1 MIGPPIKVLVIPNY
15 SLHHYQLIKPGEEK
29 NNHNYFLFQ
38 SLVFLDVIEI
48 DFYDHRNVDS
58 LIYGWF
64 QWCIG
69 PVFVITG
76 IIGYA
81 TTKEIFFYR

>member
-1 MIGPPIKVLVIPNY
+1 MFKIIY
-15 SLHHYQLIKPGEEK
+15 
-29 NNHNYFLFQ
+29 LFQ
-38 SLVFLDVIEI
+38 SLVFLDVI
-48 DFYDHRNVDS
+48 DFYDHRNIDS